1 VRSIAAAKA
10 QGGGEDGA
18 GWPGARAWDRIADL
32 ADLLADADERKS
44 AAGSFGGSISVWKS
58 GPPVWSRLA
67 DAPSQSARVP
77 SQFLATS

>member
-1 VRSIAAAKA
+1 MRSIAAAKA
-10 QGGGEDGA
+10 QGGGDDGA

-32 ADLLADADERKS
+32 ADLLADGDERKS
-44 AAGSFGGSISVWKS
+44 AAGSFGGSISRGKVERRH
-58 GPPVWSRLA
+58 GSRLA